1 MENVFLIT
9 LEPIVDLSTIASLHA
24 KCTEAL
30 ASDLSHVYID
40 ASQVER
46 LKTPIFQLILCLQK
60 SLIMQN
66 RSLELVS
73 PSEGF
78 ILLARRLGL
87 HVPLQLEQIKAGN
100 T

>member
-9 LEPIVDLSTIASLHA
+9 LEPIVDLSTVASLHA

-30 ASDLSHVYID
+30 ASGLTNIHVD

-60 SLIMQN
+60 SLLAQN
-66 RSLELVS
+66 RHLEISS
-73 PSEGF
+73 PSPGF
-78 ILLARRLGL
+78 LTLARRLGL
-87 HVPLQLEQIKAGN
+87 QSALNLEPIEAGAS
-100 T
+100 